1 MNKARMDK
9 AKQALTTFINK
20 LPPDSY
26 FNIISFGSYFEKMYS
41 RSIKCDDRII
51 KSTLASIQR
60 MSANYGGNEI
70 YYALEAALTERSID

>member
-20 LPPDSY
+20 LPPDSF
-26 FNIISFGSYFEKMYS
+26 FNVISFGSTYDKMYS
-41 RSIKCDDRII
+41 RSVRYDAGIVR
-51 KSTLASIQR
+51 STLASIQR
-60 MSANYGGNEI
+60 MSANYGGNEV